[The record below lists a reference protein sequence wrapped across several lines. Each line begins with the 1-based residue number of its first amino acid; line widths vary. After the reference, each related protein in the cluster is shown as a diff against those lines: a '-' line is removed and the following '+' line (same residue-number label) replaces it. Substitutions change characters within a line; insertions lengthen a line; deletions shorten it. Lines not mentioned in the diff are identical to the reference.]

1 MELHLDH
8 RSTPFDLASTLECGQ
23 LFRWQKV
30 DGWWYGVTESAVF
43 KVHQEDNVLDFEGV
57 DIGSIRNY
65 FRLDDDL
72 PAITS
77 EISRDAL
84 IEQAIQ
90 AFPGLRLVRQ
100 TPWECLI
107 SYICATCK
115 NIPAIK
121 NMILRLSERF
131 GEKLAYENHY
141 FHAFPEPRKLADA
154 TLDGLRTCGLGYRAK
169 PVREVATLVDSEKV
183 DFDWL
188 EEAGYQEAKLTLQQ
202 LPGVGSKV
210 ADCVLL
216 FSLEKLEAFPVDR
229 WMKRVILE
237 QYTKHFE
244 DWFLTKT
251 RDKTAL
257 AQKGY
262 DTVSSFARDY
272 FGPYAG
278 YAQEYLFYFA
288 RRKMALEV

>member
-1 MELHLDH
+1 MELKLNH
-8 RSTPFDLASTLECGQ
+8 RSSPFDLASTLECGQ
-23 LFRWQKV
+23 LFRWQQI

-57 DIGSIRNY
+57 DVGSIRDY
-65 FRLDDDL
+65 FRLDDNL

-84 IEQAIQ
+84 IEQAVQ
-90 AFPGLRLVRQ
+90 AFLGLRLVRQ
-100 TPWECLI
+100 NPWECLV

-131 GEKLAYENHY
+131 GEKLAYENHCFY
-141 FHAFPEPRKLADA
+141 TFPEPRRLADA
-154 TLDGLRTCGLGYRAK
+154 TLDGLRSCGLGYRAK
-169 PVREVATLVDSEKV
+169 PIREVATLADSENV

-188 EEAGYQEAKLTLQQ
+188 EEASYQEARSTLQR

-237 QYTKHFE
+237 HYAERFE
-244 DWFLTKT
+244 DRFLTMA
-251 RDKTAL
+251 RDKTSL
-257 AQKGY
+257 SQKEY
-262 DTVSSFARDY
+262 DNISSFARDY